1 MSDAEPI
8 RLTTPLSKEDV
19 ERLRAGDRV
28 LLSGVVYTARDTAHK
43 RLIAMLDRGEEL
55 PLDLD
60 GQVIYYVGPS
70 PSRPGEIIGSAGP
83 TTSGRMDPYTPRLLE
98 AGVRATIGKGKR
110 SQEVVDAM
118 KQFGSVY
125 LGAVGGVAALLARSV
140 TACEIIGFP
149 ELGPEAVR
157 RLEVT
162 DFPLFVVNDTAGRDL
177 YEEGAAPA
185 ARRASRV
192 CKKQTPTSPGAS
204 SPGDA
209 AAFSSPIT

>member
-8 RLTTPLSKEDV
+8 RLTTPLSKQDV
-19 ERLRAGDRV
+19 ARLKAGDRV
-28 LLSGVVYTARDTAHK
+28 LLSGVIYTARDTVHK
-43 RLIAMLDRGEEL
+43 RLIAMLDGGEEL
-55 PLDLD
+55 PFDLD

-70 PSRPGEIIGSAGP
+70 PARPGEIIGSAGP

-98 AGVRATIGKGKR
+98 SGVRATIGKGKR
-110 SQEVVDAM
+110 SPEVIDAM

-140 TACEIIGFP
+140 TACEIIAFP

-157 RLEVT
+157 RLEVK

-177 YEEGAAPA
+177 YEEGAA
-185 ARRASRV
+185 
-192 CKKQTPTSPGAS
+192 
-204 SPGDA
+204 
-209 AAFSSPIT
+209 AFSSPTI